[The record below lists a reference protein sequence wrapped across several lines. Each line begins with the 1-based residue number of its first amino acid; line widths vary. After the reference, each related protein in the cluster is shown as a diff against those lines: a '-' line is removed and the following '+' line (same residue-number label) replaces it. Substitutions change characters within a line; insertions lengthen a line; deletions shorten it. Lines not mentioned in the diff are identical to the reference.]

1 MALTKITK
9 TGIGND
15 AIDSSDKLADDV
27 ISEEHL
33 DVTAVTGHTELAAE
47 AANDD
52 VLLVFDTSA
61 GAIKKIQ
68 RSNVALQ
75 APSFT
80 SVSPTTVNSGDNT
93 GNHTFVITGTKFDSN
108 PTVTFLKDSG
118 ASVEATSTTRNSATQ
133 LTVVIPKSS
142 MPDSGEPYDVVITNL
157 NGLAVTGANQI
168 NINAAP
174 AFVTAA
180 GSVGTVSGG
189 VAMTAIDV
197 VAADPESAGNVTFDI
212 LTGGLPAGLSSAT
225 VHENGVSKF
234 RISGTPTNPS
244 ANTSTNFTLRA
255 SDAASNTST
264 RAFAMTVNRSVTST
278 SFTSSGTLAIPS
290 GISNLNFVMVVAG
303 GGSGGAQHA
312 GGGGAG
318 GLVFMPCVPVTPGG
332 TIAVTVGC
340 GGAMS
345 STNAAALVG
354 QDSVFGASPSP
365 GISAALTA
373 KGGGRGGSGPSHA
386 FSCGSADSC
395 MAGGSGGG
403 MGYAPAPATRKGT
416 ATQPTQPGNSGAYGF
431 GNPGGVGNVGYPSGC
446 RAGGG
451 GGGAGGAGATGG
463 CTPQGGGRA
472 GEGGVGKAYTIADGT
487 TPVFYAGGGGGAGHS
502 TNYQAPGGQGGGA
515 AGGNSPPPGGA
526 TNATIAGDGQAN
538 KGGGG
543 GGLFY
548 GSTQSDYAS
557 TSPNIPSP
565 GANQGRGG
573 KGIVI
578 VRF

>member
-9 TGIGND
+9 TGIGDD
-15 AIDSSDKLADDV
+15 AIDSSDKIADGV

-33 DVTAVTGHTELAAE
+33 DATAISGHSELAAE

-61 GAIKKIQ
+61 GVIKKIQ
-68 RSNVALQ
+68 RSNVSLQ
-75 APSFT
+75 NPTFT
-80 SVSPTTVNSGDNT
+80 SVSPTNALTGDGT
-93 GNHTFVITGTKFDSN
+93 GNHTFTITGTKFDSS
-108 PTVTFLKDSG
+108 PVVTFLYYLGGSIS
-118 ASVEATSTTRNSATQ
+118 ASSTTRNSATQ

-142 MPDSGEPYDVVITNL
+142 LPNSGEPYDVVITNGS
-157 NGLAVTGANQI
+157 GLAVTTLNQI
-168 NINAAP
+168 NIDASP
-174 AFVTAA
+174 AFVTAS
-180 GSVGTVSGG
+180 GSVGSVAGG
-189 VAMTAIDV
+189 SAITPIDII
-197 VAADPESAGNVTFDI
+197 AADPESAGTVIFDV
-212 LTGGLPAGLSSAT
+212 LTGGLPAGLSSTT

-264 RAFAMTVNRSVTST
+264 RDFSLTVTRTVSSS
-278 SFTSSGTLAIPS
+278 SFTSSGTFAVPS
-290 GISNLNFVMVVAG
+290 GVSNLDAVLVVAG

-332 TIAVTVGC
+332 TIAITIGC

-345 STNAAALVG
+345 STNAPALNG

-365 GISAALTA
+365 GTSETLTA
-373 KGGGRGGSGPSHA
+373 KGGGRGASGANHA
-386 FSCGSADSC
+386 FSCGSSTNC

-403 MGYAPAPATRKGT
+403 EGYNNPSVGGGT
-416 ATQPTQPGNSGAYGF
+416 ATQPTQSGNSGAYGF
-431 GNPGGVGNVGYPSGC
+431 GNAGGAANGPYPSAQ

-451 GGGAGGAGATGG
+451 GGGAGGAGQASTGPTG
-463 CTPQGGGRA
+463 AGGN
-472 GEGGVGKAYTIADGT
+472 GGVGKAYTIADGT
-487 TPVFYAGGGGGAGHS
+487 TPVFYAGGGGGSSHAGQS
-502 TNYQAPGGQGGGA
+502 GAPSGGQGGGGV
-515 AGGNSPPPGGA
+515 GGSSPTPGGSP
-526 TNATIAGDGQAN
+526 NATRAGDGGAN

-548 GSTQSDYAS
+548 GSTQDNYAQP
-557 TSPNIPSP
+557 SPNIPC
-565 GANQGRGG
+565 GAAQGRGG
-573 KGIVI
+573 KGIVV

>member
-9 TGIGND
+9 QGVGAD
-15 AIDSSDKLADDV
+15 AIDATKIADDS

-33 DVTAVTGHTELAAE
+33 DVTAITGNTELSAVAS
-47 AANDD
+47 NDD
-52 VLLVFDTSA
+52 VLLIFDTSA
-61 GAIKKIQ
+61 GVIKKIQ
-68 RSNVALQ
+68 RSNVALEV
-75 APSFT
+75 PSFT
-80 SVSPTTVNSGDNT
+80 AVSPTTVLSGDGT
-93 GNHTFVITGTKFDSN
+93 GNHTFTITGTKFDAT
-108 PTVTFLKDSG
+108 PVVTFLRDDTGVSID
-118 ASVEATSTTRNSATQ
+118 ATSTTRNSATQ

-142 MPDSGEPYDVVITNL
+142 LPDSGEPYDVVITNAS
-157 NGLAVTGANQI
+157 GLATTATNQI
-168 NINAAP
+168 SINAAP

-180 GSVGTVSGG
+180 GSVGTVAGG
-189 VAMTAIDV
+189 SAMTPIDV
-197 VAADPESAGNVTFDI
+197 VAADPESAGTVTFDI
-212 LTGGLPAGLSSAT
+212 ITGGLPLNLSGTT

-234 RISGTPTNPS
+234 RISGTPVNPS
-244 ANTSTNFTLRA
+244 GNTSTNFTLRA

-264 RAFAMTVNRSVTST
+264 RSFTITVSRSISST
-278 SFTSSGTLAIPS
+278 SFTSSGTFAVPS
-290 GISNLNFVMVVAG
+290 GTSNLTNVLVVAG

-318 GLVFMPCVPVTPGG
+318 GLIFMPCVPVTPGG

-345 STNAAALVG
+345 STNAPALVG

-373 KGGGRGGSGPSHA
+373 KGGGRGGSGPAHA
-386 FSCGSADSC
+386 FSCGSGPGC

-403 MGYAPAPATRKGT
+403 MGYAPAPAPTKGT
-416 ATQPTQPGNSGAYGF
+416 ATQPTQSGNSGAYGF
-431 GNPGGVGNVGYPSGC
+431 GNDGGTSPVGYPSGC

-451 GGGAGGAGATGG
+451 GGGAGAAGSIGGA
-463 CTPQGGGRA
+463 PQGGR
-472 GEGGVGKAYTIADGT
+472 GGVGGAGKAYTIADGT
-487 TPVFYAGGGGGAGHS
+487 TPVYYAGGGGGGGHS
-502 TNYQAPGGQGGGA
+502 TSYQAPGGQGGGG

-526 TNATIAGDGQAN
+526 SNATLAGDGSAN

-543 GGLFY
+543 GALFY
-548 GSTQSDYAS
+548 GSTQCAYAS
-557 TSPNIPSP
+557 SASPNIPAP